1 MSVLE
6 VQSLTKRYGRFV
18 AVDDISFSVEQGA
31 VFGLLGQNGSGKTT
45 TIACALG
52 LRRPSAGKTSVLGL
66 PSREIHK
73 TAGRVGV
80 VFDAPILAKG
90 LSVGAQL
97 KYSMGLFGGDPKAGG
112 DRVWRSAPEALALVG
127 MDKLKKRS
135 VTKLSLG
142 QQKRLAVATAL
153 AGAPELL
160 VLDEPLSGLDP
171 LGARDLLTLFGTL
184 AAEGLTIVISSHRLR
199 DIEPAL
205 SHAAI
210 LVGGRVAAQGTI
222 EQLLGTPGRHRIV
235 VDQVARASEVLRSL
249 SDVVVLPLEPG
260 AEDSEAGALLV
271 DAPDRAATDLS
282 RILVEA
288 GVGLSE
294 LRPADQN
301 LATLFESLADRS
313 SEASGVMR

>member
-1 MSVLE
+1 M
-6 VQSLTKRYGRFV
+6 
-18 AVDDISFSVEQGA
+18 
-31 VFGLLGQNGSGKTT
+31 
-45 TIACALG
+45 
-52 LRRPSAGKTSVLGL
+52 
-66 PSREIHK
+66 
-73 TAGRVGV
+73 
-80 VFDAPILAKG
+80 FDAPILAKG

-97 KYSMGLFGGDPKAGG
+97 KYSMGLFGDDRRGG
-112 DRVWRSAPEALALVG
+112 GERVWRSAGEALALVG
-127 MDKLKKRS
+127 LQKLKGRS

-205 SHAAI
+205 SHAAV

-222 EQLLGTPGRHRIV
+222 EELLGAPGRHRIV
-235 VDQVARASEVLRSL
+235 VDRVDRAREVLGSL
-249 SDVVVLPLEPG
+249 ADVVVLPPEDVQGGGDPG
-260 AEDSEAGALLV
+260 VLLV
-271 DAPDRAATDLS
+271 DAAGRSATDLS
-282 RILVEA
+282 QALVEA
-288 GVGLSE
+288 GIGLSE

-301 LATLFESLADRS
+301 LATLFESLADGS
-313 SEASGVMR
+313 QQASGAMR